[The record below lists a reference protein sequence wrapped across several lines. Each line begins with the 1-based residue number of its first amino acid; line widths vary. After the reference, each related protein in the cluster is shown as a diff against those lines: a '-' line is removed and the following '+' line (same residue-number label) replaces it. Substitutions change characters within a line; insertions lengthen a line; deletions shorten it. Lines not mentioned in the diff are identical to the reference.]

1 MADTPPCHDRRMEQ
15 PSPLRP
21 RTPSL
26 PHSVDVGAVEPTRPA
41 TVVFAEAARVLSAGA
56 RTHGLLAPSFR
67 TPPRLLGLDRT
78 VRRHP
83 KGGSIAVRVRGRPWP
98 AVVADMIDGV
108 VALNRLESARANRVR
123 ADLWDAV
130 LADGSPIVV
139 DGPTGPRRVA

>member
-1 MADTPPCHDRRMEQ
+1 MEQ
-15 PSPLRP
+15 PSPLRQ

-26 PHSVDVGAVEPTRPA
+26 PHSVDVVDVVAARPA
-41 TVVFAEAARVLSAGA
+41 TVMFAEAARVLSATA
-56 RTHGLLAPSFR
+56 RSDGLLTPSFR

-123 ADLWDAV
+123 ADMWDAV

-139 DGPTGPRRVA
+139 DVPTDPRRVA

>member
-1 MADTPPCHDRRMEQ
+1 MEQ
-15 PSPLRP
+15 PSPLRQ

-26 PHSVDVGAVEPTRPA
+26 PHSIDVVDVVPTRPT
-41 TVVFAEAARVLSAGA
+41 TVMFAEAARVLSAAA
-56 RTHGLLAPSFR
+56 RSDGLLTPSFR

-130 LADGSPIVV
+130 LADGSPIVI